1 MSQYFLDT
9 DICVYVIRGKYP
21 QIQKRIV
28 SHSPEKIKVSAI
40 VKAELLM
47 GALRS
52 LKADRA
58 QSVVE
63 HFLSPFEIVPFD
75 DSCTGIY
82 PRLRLDLEKKGQ
94 SIGPNDLLIAATV
107 LTNRGTLITHNTKE
121 FGRIPDLKVEDWT
134 DEVHE

>member
-1 MSQYFLDT
+1 MSHYFLDT
-9 DICVYVIRGKYP
+9 DICVYAIRGKYP

-28 SHSPEKIKVSAI
+28 SLSPEKIKVSSV

-52 LKADRA
+52 HEADRA

-75 DSCTGIY
+75 DTCTGVY
-82 PRLRLDLEKKGQ
+82 PRLRFDLERRGQ
-94 SIGPNDLLIAATV
+94 SIGPHDLLIAATV
-107 LTNRGTLITHNTKE
+107 LANRGILISHNTKE
-121 FGRIPDLKVEDWT
+121 FSRIPDLKLEDWT
-134 DEVHE
+134 DEA